1 MLLHTPSQISIY
13 AVKKP
18 VDIERGDKLPCF
30 YSLFVCNCCM
40 LFVCAFLFVS
50 FFLRIFPCFFCIGGC
65 ILGSYFCIFLY
76 LCVFLF
82 SHVFAFLVF
91 VFVFIIVFVFAAGA
105 GGNSIRACRINPG
118 LVDPTNPHP
127 SPDTRSVQHWYKY
140 FLYLFT
146 QKYKYISQGIHKCT
160 PTNKHI
166 LSPVWL
172 SMYVWLCGW
181 VMKKCVAIHCSWLP
195 NQPDRPPFLFWHA
208 IHCIVGPHKCA
219 IHSMCIVEVY
229 SMYSMFTNIFAYM
242 QCILNMLHDW
252 LECSDKSWQLR
263 HTTNQPCHQIHTDL
277 LHWKQRQSRNSSAQ
291 IGLHNTYALLILI
304 LATLGTL
311 NANVPYIF
319 IWTTTTAVLTDVPP
333 SL

>member
-1 MLLHTPSQISIY
+1 
-13 AVKKP
+13 
-18 VDIERGDKLPCF
+18 
-30 YSLFVCNCCM
+30 M

-50 FFLRIFPCFFCIGGC
+50 FFSPYFSLFLLHWGLYFGFIFLHFFV
-65 ILGSYFCIFLY
+65 LVCIF
-76 LCVFLF
+76 
-82 SHVFAFLVF
+82 VFAFLVF
-91 VFVFIIVFVFAAGA
+91 VFVCIIVFVFAAGA

-146 QKYKYISQGIHKCT
+146 KKYVYKSQVIRKST

-172 SMYVWLCGW
+172 YMYVWMCGW
-181 VMKKCVAIHCSWLP
+181 VMKNCVAIYCSWLP

-219 IHSMCIVEVY
+219 IHSMCILAVY
-229 SMYSMFTNIFAYM
+229 SIFTMFTNM
-242 QCILNMLHDW
+242 QCNLHMLHDW

-291 IGLHNTYALLILI
+291 IGLHNM
-304 LATLGTL
+304 
-311 NANVPYIF
+311 
-319 IWTTTTAVLTDVPP
+319 
-333 SL
+333 